1 MWIITDLRKKIGLF
15 TALSLLFLFSSLCF
29 SEAAVQQESQQSL
42 ETLGNQM
49 HISLGSLRSLSMSL
63 TEDLEKQQKRAE
75 TLQTQLTELT
85 ISSSNMNKQLYDSE
99 TKSIRLENDCKRK
112 NKIILAETLIITAH
126 LMAAIALLVISS
138 KGIKFIPDFVK
149 ILL

>member
-1 MWIITDLRKKIGLF
+1 MDYNGFTKKDWIIYGVI
-15 TALSLLFLFSSLCF
+15 
-29 SEAAVQQESQQSL
+29 AAVLIFISVFFGGCGSTRITTIPGDIRQSNAYIIGEL
-42 ETLGNQM
+42 AQSVNEFDRGLGE
-49 HISLGSLRSLSMSL
+49 G
-63 TEDLEKQQKRAE
+63 AE